1 MEVITY
7 LTGITERCFDMEV
20 LGKKRIGTMLVNAG
34 KIDSEQLE
42 NSLQNQKK
50 NPGYLGQI
58 FISNGFLSE
67 KELYFYLSQQFK
79 VPFLSLGY
87 FKIDKSLMSLFTES
101 QIRSKAFLP
110 LFKLDNSLTIAV
122 SDPLDLEPMNLARE
136 VTGLKVE
143 LILAS
148 VIEIESSIDLH
159 FGISSFVSEGP
170 GNIEATK
177 ITDYFDESKVVEL
190 VDSIISQSQ
199 KYNCSDIHIEARES
213 DVRVRFRIDGR
224 LQDFQTL
231 PSDIHTALVSRL
243 KIMANMD
250 IAETR
255 RPQDGRI
262 LFNSSRGR
270 LDLRISTYPTL
281 YGEKTVLR
289 LLNISDAL
297 HSFGGL
303 GFEPECEKRFNTM
316 LIGGEG
322 IILVSGPTG
331 SGKTTTLYSTLNKLE
346 SPDVNIVTVED
357 PVEYDLDNINQ
368 AQINIKSGVT
378 FASALRSILRQDPDI
393 IMVGE
398 VRDEETVEL
407 GIRAALTGHLVFS
420 TIHTNDAAS
429 GFTRLLN
436 WNVEPFLIAS
446 TVKGILAQRLVRRIC
461 KDCKMEYDPP
471 ISELEMIGLNA
482 DNEIQFFKGKGCL
495 ACRNTGF
502 KGRIGIYELLLM
514 DAQISELVL
523 NQEPGY
529 KIRKQARANGMSTLL
544 EDGLLKIN
552 RGDTTISEVYET
564 LGTSK
569 IVL

>member
-1 MEVITY
+1 MKT
-7 LTGITERCFDMEV
+7 LSRER
-20 LGKKRIGTMLVNAG
+20 LGTMLVHAG
-34 KIDSEQLE
+34 KIDNDQLE
-42 NSLQNQKK
+42 KSLQIQKK
-50 NPGYLGQI
+50 KEGYLGQV
-58 FISNGFLSE
+58 FLTNGYIDE
-67 KELYFYLSQQFK
+67 KELYKYLSHQLKIPYLQLGFFK
-79 VPFLSLGY
+79 N
-87 FKIDKSLMSLFTES
+87 DKSLMDLFTES
-101 QIRSKAFLP
+101 QIRSNKIFP
-110 LFKLDNSLTIAV
+110 LFKIQRTLNIAV
-122 SDPLDLEPMNLARE
+122 SDPLDSKTINIVRDITGFRIEP
-136 VTGLKVE
+136 
-143 LILAS
+143 IIAS
-148 VIEIESSIDLH
+148 ATEIENSIDLH
-159 FGISSFVSEGP
+159 FGISSFIGSDSDISEAT
-170 GNIEATK
+170 NIE
-177 ITDYFDESKVVEL
+177 DYFDETKVVEL
-190 VDSIISQSQ
+190 VDSIIAQSQ
-199 KYNCSDIHIEARES
+199 KYNCSDIHIEAREK
-213 DVRVRFRIDGR
+213 DIRVRFRIDGR
-224 LQDFQTL
+224 LQDFQKL

-262 LFNSSRGR
+262 LFNSKQGR

-297 HSFGGL
+297 HSFSGL
-303 GFEPECEKRFNTM
+303 GFEPKCEDRFNSM

-368 AQINIKSGVT
+368 AQINLKSGVT

-461 KDCKMEYDPP
+461 KDCKEVYTP
-471 ISELEMIGLNA
+471 SLEELEMIGIEKET
-482 DNEIQFFKGKGCL
+482 DMQFFKGKGCL
-495 ACRNTGF
+495 SCRDTGF
-502 KGRIGIYELLLM
+502 RGRIGIYELLLM
-514 DAQISELVL
+514 DAKISELVL

-529 KIRKQARANGMSTLL
+529 KIRKQARKNGMTTLL
-544 EDGLLKIN
+544 EDGLIKIN

>member
-1 MEVITY
+1 MKT
-7 LTGITERCFDMEV
+7 LSRER
-20 LGKKRIGTMLVNAG
+20 LGTMLVHAG
-34 KIDSEQLE
+34 KIDNDQLE
-42 NSLQNQKK
+42 KSLQIQKK
-50 NPGYLGQI
+50 KEGYLGQV
-58 FISNGFLSE
+58 FLTNGYIDE
-67 KELYFYLSQQFK
+67 KELYKYLSHQLKIPYLQLGFFK
-79 VPFLSLGY
+79 N
-87 FKIDKSLMSLFTES
+87 DKSLMDLFTES
-101 QIRSKAFLP
+101 QIRSNKIFP
-110 LFKLDNSLTIAV
+110 LFKIQRTLNIAV
-122 SDPLDLEPMNLARE
+122 SDPLDSKTINIVRDITGFRIEP
-136 VTGLKVE
+136 
-143 LILAS
+143 IIAS
-148 VIEIESSIDLH
+148 ATEIENSIDLH
-159 FGISSFVSEGP
+159 FGISSFIGSDSDISEAT
-170 GNIEATK
+170 NIE
-177 ITDYFDESKVVEL
+177 DYFDETKVVEL
-190 VDSIISQSQ
+190 VDSIIAQSQ
-199 KYNCSDIHIEARES
+199 KYNCSDIHIEAREK
-213 DVRVRFRIDGR
+213 DIRVRFRIDGR
-224 LQDFQTL
+224 LQDFQKL

-262 LFNSSRGR
+262 LFNSQQGR

-297 HSFGGL
+297 HSFSGL
-303 GFEPECEKRFNTM
+303 GFEPKCEDRFNSM

-368 AQINIKSGVT
+368 AQINLKSGVT

-461 KDCKMEYDPP
+461 KDCKEVYTP
-471 ISELEMIGLNA
+471 SSEELEMIGIEKET
-482 DNEIQFFKGKGCL
+482 DMQFFKGKGCL
-495 ACRNTGF
+495 SCRDTGF
-502 KGRIGIYELLLM
+502 RGRIGIYELLLM
-514 DAQISELVL
+514 DAKISELVL

-529 KIRKQARANGMSTLL
+529 KIRKQARKNGMTTLL
-544 EDGLLKIN
+544 EDGLIKIN

>member
-1 MEVITY
+1 MKT
-7 LTGITERCFDMEV
+7 LSRER
-20 LGKKRIGTMLVNAG
+20 LGTMLVHAG
-34 KIDSEQLE
+34 KIDNDQLE
-42 NSLQNQKK
+42 KSLQIQKK
-50 NPGYLGQI
+50 EEGYLGQV
-58 FISNGFLSE
+58 FLTNGYIDE
-67 KELYFYLSQQFK
+67 KELYKYLSHQLKIPYLQLGHFK
-79 VPFLSLGY
+79 N
-87 FKIDKSLMSLFTES
+87 DKSLMDLFTES
-101 QIRSKAFLP
+101 QIRSNKIFP
-110 LFKLDNSLTIAV
+110 LFKIQRTLNIAV
-122 SDPLDLEPMNLARE
+122 SDPLDSKTINIVRDITGFRIEP
-136 VTGLKVE
+136 
-143 LILAS
+143 IIAS
-148 VIEIESSIDLH
+148 ATEIENSIDLH
-159 FGISSFVSEGP
+159 FGISSFIGSDSDISEAT
-170 GNIEATK
+170 NIE
-177 ITDYFDESKVVEL
+177 DYFDETKVVEL
-190 VDSIISQSQ
+190 VDSIIAQSQ
-199 KYNCSDIHIEARES
+199 KYNCSDIHIEAREK
-213 DVRVRFRIDGR
+213 DIRVRFRIDGR
-224 LQDFQTL
+224 LQDFQKL

-262 LFNSSRGR
+262 LFNSQQGR

-303 GFEPECEKRFNTM
+303 GFEPKCEDRFNSM

-368 AQINIKSGVT
+368 AQINLKSGVT

-461 KDCKMEYDPP
+461 KDCKEVYTP
-471 ISELEMIGLNA
+471 SLEELEMIGIEKET
-482 DNEIQFFKGKGCL
+482 DMQFFKGKGCL
-495 ACRNTGF
+495 SCRDTGF

-514 DAQISELVL
+514 DAKISELVL

-529 KIRKQARANGMSTLL
+529 KIRKQARKNGMTTLL
-544 EDGLLKIN
+544 EDGLIKIN

>member
-1 MEVITY
+1 MKT
-7 LTGITERCFDMEV
+7 LSRER
-20 LGKKRIGTMLVNAG
+20 LGTMLVHAG
-34 KIDSEQLE
+34 KIDNDQLE
-42 NSLQNQKK
+42 KSLQIQKK
-50 NPGYLGQI
+50 EAGYLGQV
-58 FISNGFLSE
+58 FLTNGYIDE
-67 KELYFYLSQQFK
+67 KELYKYLSHQLKIPYLQ
-79 VPFLSLGY
+79 LGY
-87 FKIDKSLMSLFTES
+87 FKNDKSLMDLFTES
-101 QIRSKAFLP
+101 QIRSNKIFP
-110 LFKLDNSLTIAV
+110 LFKIQRTLNIAV
-122 SDPLDLEPMNLARE
+122 SDPLDSKTINIVRDITGFRIEP
-136 VTGLKVE
+136 
-143 LILAS
+143 IIAS
-148 VIEIESSIDLH
+148 ATEIENSIDLH
-159 FGISSFVSEGP
+159 FGISSFIGSDSDISEAT
-170 GNIEATK
+170 NIE
-177 ITDYFDESKVVEL
+177 DYFDETKVVEL
-190 VDSIISQSQ
+190 VDSIIAQSQ
-199 KYNCSDIHIEARES
+199 KYNCSDIHIEAREK
-213 DVRVRFRIDGR
+213 DIRVRFRIDGR
-224 LQDFQTL
+224 LQDFQKL

-262 LFNSSRGR
+262 LFNSQQGR

-303 GFEPECEKRFNTM
+303 GFEPKCEDRFNSM

-368 AQINIKSGVT
+368 AQINLKSGVT

-461 KDCKMEYDPP
+461 KDCKEVYTP
-471 ISELEMIGLNA
+471 SSEELEMIGL
-482 DNEIQFFKGKGCL
+482 DNETDMQFFKGKGCL
-495 ACRNTGF
+495 SCRDTGF

-514 DAQISELVL
+514 DAKISELVL

-529 KIRKQARANGMSTLL
+529 KIRKQARKNGMTTLL
-544 EDGLLKIN
+544 EDGLIKIN

>member
-1 MEVITY
+1 MKT
-7 LTGITERCFDMEV
+7 LSRER
-20 LGKKRIGTMLVNAG
+20 LGTMLVHAG
-34 KIDSEQLE
+34 KIDKDQLE
-42 NSLQNQKK
+42 KSLQIQKK
-50 NPGYLGQI
+50 EEGYLGQV
-58 FISNGFLSE
+58 FLSNGYIDE
-67 KELYFYLSQQFK
+67 KELYKYLSHQLKIPYLQ
-79 VPFLSLGY
+79 LGY
-87 FKIDKSLMSLFTES
+87 FKNDKSLMDLFTES
-101 QIRSKAFLP
+101 QIRSNKIFP
-110 LFKLDNSLTIAV
+110 LFKIQRTLNIAV
-122 SDPLDLEPMNLARE
+122 SDPLDSKIINIARDITGFRIEP
-136 VTGLKVE
+136 
-143 LILAS
+143 IIAS
-148 VIEIESSIDLH
+148 ATEIENSIDLH
-159 FGISSFVSEGP
+159 FGISSFIGSDSD
-170 GNIEATK
+170 ISEATN
-177 ITDYFDESKVVEL
+177 IADYFDETKVVEL
-190 VDSIISQSQ
+190 VDSIIGQSQ
-199 KYNCSDIHIEARES
+199 KYNCSDIHIEAREK
-213 DVRVRFRIDGR
+213 DIRVRFRIDGR
-224 LQDFQTL
+224 LQDFQKL

-262 LFNSSRGR
+262 LFNSQLGR

-297 HSFGGL
+297 HSFSGL
-303 GFEPECEKRFNTM
+303 GFELKCEDRFNSM

-368 AQINIKSGVT
+368 AQINLKSGVT

-461 KDCKMEYDPP
+461 KDCKEAYDP
-471 ISELEMIGLNA
+471 SLEELEMIGLEKKT
-482 DNEIQFFKGKGCL
+482 DMQFFKGKGCL
-495 ACRNTGF
+495 SCRDTGF

-514 DAQISELVL
+514 DAKISEFVL

-529 KIRKQARANGMSTLL
+529 KIREQARKNGMSTLL
-544 EDGLLKIN
+544 EDGLIKIN

>member
-1 MEVITY
+1 MKTVSR
-7 LTGITERCFDMEV
+7 ER
-20 LGKKRIGTMLVNAG
+20 LGTMLVHAG
-34 KIDSEQLE
+34 KIDNDQLE
-42 NSLQNQKK
+42 KSLQIQKK
-50 NPGYLGQI
+50 EEGYLGQV
-58 FISNGFLSE
+58 FLTNGYIDE
-67 KELYFYLSQQFK
+67 KELYKYLSHQLKIPYLQ
-79 VPFLSLGY
+79 LGY
-87 FKIDKSLMSLFTES
+87 FKNDTSLMELFTES
-101 QIRSKAFLP
+101 QIRSNKIFP
-110 LFKLDNSLTIAV
+110 LFKIQRTLNIAV
-122 SDPLDLEPMNLARE
+122 SDPLDSKTINIVRDITGFRIEP
-136 VTGLKVE
+136 
-143 LILAS
+143 IIAS
-148 VIEIESSIDLH
+148 ATEIENSIDLH
-159 FGISSFVSEGP
+159 FGISSFIGSDSDISEAT
-170 GNIEATK
+170 NIE
-177 ITDYFDESKVVEL
+177 DYFDETKVVEL
-190 VDSIISQSQ
+190 VDSIIAQSQ
-199 KYNCSDIHIEARES
+199 KYNCSDIHIEAREK
-213 DVRVRFRIDGR
+213 DIRVRFRIDGR
-224 LQDFQTL
+224 LQDFQKL

-262 LFNSSRGR
+262 LFNSQQGR

-303 GFEPECEKRFNTM
+303 GFEPKCEDRFNSM

-368 AQINIKSGVT
+368 AQINLKSGVT

-461 KDCKMEYDPP
+461 KDCKEVYTP
-471 ISELEMIGLNA
+471 SSEELEMIGL
-482 DNEIQFFKGKGCL
+482 DNETDMQFFKGKGCL
-495 ACRNTGF
+495 SCRDTGF

-514 DAQISELVL
+514 DAKISELVL

-529 KIRKQARANGMSTLL
+529 KIRKQARKNGMTTLL
-544 EDGLLKIN
+544 EDGLIKIN

>member
-1 MEVITY
+1 MKT
-7 LTGITERCFDMEV
+7 LSRER
-20 LGKKRIGTMLVNAG
+20 LGTMLVHAG
-34 KIDSEQLE
+34 KIDNDQLE
-42 NSLQNQKK
+42 KSLQIQKK
-50 NPGYLGQI
+50 EEGYLGQV
-58 FISNGFLSE
+58 FLTNGYIDE
-67 KELYFYLSQQFK
+67 KELYKYLSHQLKIPYLQ
-79 VPFLSLGY
+79 LGY
-87 FKIDKSLMSLFTES
+87 FKNDKSLMDLFTES
-101 QIRSKAFLP
+101 QIRSNKIFP
-110 LFKLDNSLTIAV
+110 LFKIQRTLNIAV
-122 SDPLDLEPMNLARE
+122 SDPLDSKTINIVRDITGFRIEP
-136 VTGLKVE
+136 
-143 LILAS
+143 IIAS
-148 VIEIESSIDLH
+148 ATEIENSIDLH
-159 FGISSFVSEGP
+159 FGISSFIGSDSDISEAT
-170 GNIEATK
+170 NIE
-177 ITDYFDESKVVEL
+177 DYFDETKVVEL
-190 VDSIISQSQ
+190 VDSIIAQSQ
-199 KYNCSDIHIEARES
+199 KYNCSDIHIEAREK
-213 DVRVRFRIDGR
+213 DIRVRFRIDGR
-224 LQDFQTL
+224 LQDFQKL

-262 LFNSSRGR
+262 LFNSQQGR

-297 HSFGGL
+297 HSFSGL
-303 GFEPECEKRFNTM
+303 GFEPKCEDRFNSM

-368 AQINIKSGVT
+368 AQINLKSGVT

-461 KDCKMEYDPP
+461 KDCKEDYTP
-471 ISELEMIGLNA
+471 SLEELEMIGLEKET
-482 DNEIQFFKGKGCL
+482 DMQFFKGKGCL
-495 ACRNTGF
+495 SCRDTGF

-514 DAQISELVL
+514 DAKISELVL

-529 KIRKQARANGMSTLL
+529 KIRNQARKNGMTTLL
-544 EDGLLKIN
+544 EDGLIKIN

>member
-1 MEVITY
+1 MAIS
-7 LTGITERCFDMEV
+7 
-20 LGKKRIGTMLVNAG
+20 GKQPIGTMLVQAG
-34 KIDSEQLE
+34 KIDDDQL
-42 NSLQNQKK
+42 QK
-50 NPGYLGQI
+50 GLLAQR
-58 FISNGFLSE
+58 E
-67 KELYFYLSQQFK
+67 KEGYIGETFVELGYIDPKELNNYISHQLK
-79 VPFLSLGY
+79 IPFLQLGHY
-87 FKIDKSLMSLFTES
+87 NIDSSLMDLFSERLVRK
-101 QIRSKAFLP
+101 QKMLP
-110 LFKLDNSLTIAV
+110 LFRLNNTLNLAI
-122 SDPLDLEPMNLARE
+122 SDPLDPGPINAARDA
-136 VTGLKVE
+136 TGLKIE
-143 LILAS
+143 P
-148 VIEIESSIDLH
+148 VIAMENEIENAIDMH
-159 FGISSFVSEGP
+159 YGISGFVD
-170 GNIEATK
+170 IETSSDDS
-177 ITDYFDESKVVEL
+177 TDISDLFDEAHIVEL
-190 VDSIISQSQ
+190 VDSVITQSQ
-199 KYNCSDIHIEARES
+199 KYGCSDIHIEPREN
-213 DVRVRFRIDGR
+213 DIRVRFRIDGR

-262 LFNSSRGR
+262 LFNSSKGR

-289 LLNISDAL
+289 LLNISEAL
-297 HSFGGL
+297 HSFKGL
-303 GFEPECEKRFNTM
+303 GFETDSEERFNSM

-346 SPDVNIVTVED
+346 SPNVNIVTVED
-357 PVEYDLDNINQ
+357 PIEYDLDNINQ
-368 AQINIKSGVT
+368 AQINTKSGVT

-446 TVKGILAQRLVRRIC
+446 TVKGILAQRLVRRVC
-461 KDCKMEYDPP
+461 KECRQPYEA
-471 ISELEMIGLNA
+471 SEDELRMIGLEPQDSFEA
-482 DNEIQFFKGKGCL
+482 YKGKGCL

-502 KGRIGIYELLLM
+502 KGRIGIYELLLV
-514 DAQISELVL
+514 DAEISELVL
-523 NQEPGY
+523 EQAPGY
-529 KIRKQARANGMSTLL
+529 KIREQARKNGMRTLL
-544 EDGLLKIN
+544 EDGIIKVN

-564 LGTSK
+564 LGTTK
-569 IVL
+569 III

>member
-1 MEVITY
+1 MAV
-7 LTGITERCFDMEV
+7 TGKQ
-20 LGKKRIGTMLVNAG
+20 LLGTMLVQAG
-34 KIDSEQLE
+34 KIDESQLQKGLQIQKE
-42 NSLQNQKK
+42 KDTYIGKIFIELGYLNEGEINRYISYQLKIPYLQLGYYGFDNSLMDLLPESLIRYQK
-50 NPGYLGQI
+50 I
-58 FISNGFLSE
+58 
-67 KELYFYLSQQFK
+67 
-79 VPFLSLGY
+79 
-87 FKIDKSLMSLFTES
+87 
-101 QIRSKAFLP
+101 LP
-110 LFKLDNSLTIAV
+110 LFRMNNTLNIAV
-122 SDPLDLEPMNLARE
+122 SDPLDSVPINAARDA
-136 VTGLKVE
+136 TGLKIE
-143 LILAS
+143 P
-148 VIEIESSIDLH
+148 VIALETEIENAIDLH
-159 FGISSFVSEGP
+159 YGISGFVDIDSSGDDTT
-170 GNIEATK
+170 NIS
-177 ITDYFDESKVVEL
+177 DFFDETRIVEL

-199 KYNCSDIHIEARES
+199 KYNCSDIHVEPREN
-213 DVRVRFRIDGR
+213 DIRVRFRIDGR
-224 LQDFQTL
+224 LQDFQVL

-255 RPQDGRI
+255 KPQDGRI
-262 LFNSSRGR
+262 LFNSNKGR

-289 LLNISDAL
+289 LLNISEAL
-297 HSFGGL
+297 HSFRGL
-303 GFEPECEKRFNTM
+303 GFEPVCEERFNSM

-357 PVEYDLDNINQ
+357 PIEYDLDNINQ
-368 AQINIKSGVT
+368 AQINAKSGVT

-436 WNVEPFLIAS
+436 WDVEPFLIAS

-461 KDCKMEYDPP
+461 VECREPYEPDEK
-471 ISELEMIGLNA
+471 ELSMIGLGPK
-482 DNEIQFFKGKGCL
+482 DSIKCFKGKGCL

-529 KIRKQARANGMSTLL
+529 KIREQAKNNGMVTLL
-544 EDGLLKIN
+544 EDGIIKIE
-552 RGDTTISEVYET
+552 RGDTTLSEVYET
-564 LGTSK
+564 LGATK
-569 IVL
+569 AIL

>member
-1 MEVITY
+1 MKT
-7 LTGITERCFDMEV
+7 LSRER
-20 LGKKRIGTMLVNAG
+20 LGTMLVHAG
-34 KIDSEQLE
+34 KIDNDQLE
-42 NSLQNQKK
+42 KSLQIQKK
-50 NPGYLGQI
+50 EEGYLGQV
-58 FISNGFLSE
+58 FLTNGYIDE
-67 KELYFYLSQQFK
+67 KELYKYLSHQLKIPYLQ
-79 VPFLSLGY
+79 LGY
-87 FKIDKSLMSLFTES
+87 FKNDKSLMDLFTES
-101 QIRSKAFLP
+101 QIRSNKIFP
-110 LFKLDNSLTIAV
+110 LFKIQRTLNIAV
-122 SDPLDLEPMNLARE
+122 SDPLDSKTINTIRDITGFRIEP
-136 VTGLKVE
+136 
-143 LILAS
+143 IIAS
-148 VIEIESSIDLH
+148 ATEIENSIDLH
-159 FGISSFVSEGP
+159 FGISSFIGSDSDISEAT
-170 GNIEATK
+170 NIE
-177 ITDYFDESKVVEL
+177 DYFDETKVVEL
-190 VDSIISQSQ
+190 VDSIIAQSQ
-199 KYNCSDIHIEARES
+199 KYNCSDIHIEAREK
-213 DVRVRFRIDGR
+213 DIRVRFRIDGR
-224 LQDFQTL
+224 LQDFQKL

-262 LFNSSRGR
+262 LFNSQQGR

-303 GFEPECEKRFNTM
+303 GFEPKCEDRFNSM

-368 AQINIKSGVT
+368 AQINLKSGVT

-461 KDCKMEYDPP
+461 KDCKEVYTP
-471 ISELEMIGLNA
+471 SSEELEMIGL
-482 DNEIQFFKGKGCL
+482 DNETDMQFFKGKGCL
-495 ACRNTGF
+495 SCRDTGF

-514 DAQISELVL
+514 DAKISELVL

-529 KIRKQARANGMSTLL
+529 KIRKQARKNGMTTLL
-544 EDGLLKIN
+544 EDGLIKIN

>member
-1 MEVITY
+1 MKT
-7 LTGITERCFDMEV
+7 LSRER
-20 LGKKRIGTMLVNAG
+20 LGTMLVHAG
-34 KIDSEQLE
+34 KIDNDQLE
-42 NSLQNQKK
+42 KSLQIQKK
-50 NPGYLGQI
+50 KEGYLGQV
-58 FISNGFLSE
+58 FLTNGYIDE
-67 KELYFYLSQQFK
+67 KELYKYLSHQLKIPYLQLGFFK
-79 VPFLSLGY
+79 N
-87 FKIDKSLMSLFTES
+87 DKSLMDLFTES
-101 QIRSKAFLP
+101 QIRSNKIFP
-110 LFKLDNSLTIAV
+110 LFKIQRTLNIAV
-122 SDPLDLEPMNLARE
+122 SDPLDSKTINIVRDITGFRIEP
-136 VTGLKVE
+136 
-143 LILAS
+143 IIAS
-148 VIEIESSIDLH
+148 ATEIENSIDLH
-159 FGISSFVSEGP
+159 FGISSFIGSDSDISEAT
-170 GNIEATK
+170 NIE
-177 ITDYFDESKVVEL
+177 DYFDETKVVEL
-190 VDSIISQSQ
+190 VDSIIAQSQ
-199 KYNCSDIHIEARES
+199 KYNCSDIHIEAREK
-213 DVRVRFRIDGR
+213 DIRVRFRIDGR
-224 LQDFQTL
+224 LQDFQKL

-262 LFNSSRGR
+262 LFNSQQGR

-303 GFEPECEKRFNTM
+303 GFEPKCEDRFNSM

-368 AQINIKSGVT
+368 AQINLKSGVT

-461 KDCKMEYDPP
+461 KDCKEVYTP
-471 ISELEMIGLNA
+471 SSEELEMIGL
-482 DNEIQFFKGKGCL
+482 DNETDMQFFKGKGCL
-495 ACRNTGF
+495 SCRDTGF

-514 DAQISELVL
+514 DAKISELVL

-529 KIRKQARANGMSTLL
+529 KIRKQARKNGMTTLL
-544 EDGLLKIN
+544 EDGLIKIN

>member
-1 MEVITY
+1 MKT
-7 LTGITERCFDMEV
+7 LSRER
-20 LGKKRIGTMLVNAG
+20 LGTMLVHAG
-34 KIDSEQLE
+34 KIDNDQLE
-42 NSLQNQKK
+42 KSLQIQKK
-50 NPGYLGQI
+50 EEGYLGQV
-58 FISNGFLSE
+58 FLTNGYIDE
-67 KELYFYLSQQFK
+67 KELYKYLSHQLKIPYLQ
-79 VPFLSLGY
+79 LGY
-87 FKIDKSLMSLFTES
+87 FKNDKSLMDLFTES
-101 QIRSKAFLP
+101 QIRSNKIFP
-110 LFKLDNSLTIAV
+110 LFKIQRTLNIAV
-122 SDPLDLEPMNLARE
+122 SDPLDSKTINIVRDITGFRIEP
-136 VTGLKVE
+136 
-143 LILAS
+143 IIAS
-148 VIEIESSIDLH
+148 ATEIENSIDLH
-159 FGISSFVSEGP
+159 FGISSFIGSGSDISEAT
-170 GNIEATK
+170 NIE
-177 ITDYFDESKVVEL
+177 DYFDETKVVEL
-190 VDSIISQSQ
+190 VDSIITQSQ
-199 KYNCSDIHIEARES
+199 KYNCSDIHIEAREK
-213 DVRVRFRIDGR
+213 DIRVRFRIDGR
-224 LQDFQTL
+224 LQDFQKL

-262 LFNSSRGR
+262 LFNSQQGR

-303 GFEPECEKRFNTM
+303 GFEPKCEDRFNSM

-368 AQINIKSGVT
+368 AQINLKSGVT

-461 KDCKMEYDPP
+461 KDCKEVYTP
-471 ISELEMIGLNA
+471 SLEELEMIGLEKET
-482 DNEIQFFKGKGCL
+482 DMQFFKGKGCL
-495 ACRNTGF
+495 SCRDTGF

-514 DAQISELVL
+514 DAKISELVL

-529 KIRKQARANGMSTLL
+529 KIRKQARKNGMTTLL
-544 EDGLLKIN
+544 EDGLIKIN

>member
-1 MEVITY
+1 MKT
-7 LTGITERCFDMEV
+7 LSRER
-20 LGKKRIGTMLVNAG
+20 LGTMLVHAG
-34 KIDSEQLE
+34 KIDNDQLE
-42 NSLQNQKK
+42 KSLQIQKK
-50 NPGYLGQI
+50 EEGYLGQV
-58 FISNGFLSE
+58 FLTNGYIDE
-67 KELYFYLSQQFK
+67 KELYKYLSQQLK
-79 VPFLSLGY
+79 IPYLQLGY
-87 FKIDKSLMSLFTES
+87 FKNDKSLMDLFTES
-101 QIRSKAFLP
+101 QIRSNKIFP
-110 LFKLDNSLTIAV
+110 LFKIQRTLNIAV
-122 SDPLDLEPMNLARE
+122 SDPLDSKTINIVRDITGFRIEP
-136 VTGLKVE
+136 
-143 LILAS
+143 IIAS
-148 VIEIESSIDLH
+148 ATEIENSIDLH
-159 FGISSFVSEGP
+159 FGISSFIGSDSDISEAT
-170 GNIEATK
+170 NIE
-177 ITDYFDESKVVEL
+177 DYFDETKVVEL
-190 VDSIISQSQ
+190 VDSIIAQSQ
-199 KYNCSDIHIEARES
+199 KYNCSDIHIEAREK
-213 DVRVRFRIDGR
+213 DIRVRFRIDGR
-224 LQDFQTL
+224 LQDFQKL

-262 LFNSSRGR
+262 LFNSQQGR

-303 GFEPECEKRFNTM
+303 GFEPKCEDRFNSM

-368 AQINIKSGVT
+368 AQINLKSGVT

-461 KDCKMEYDPP
+461 KDCKEVYTP
-471 ISELEMIGLNA
+471 SSEELEMIGL
-482 DNEIQFFKGKGCL
+482 DNETDMQFFKGKGCL
-495 ACRNTGF
+495 SCRDTGF

-514 DAQISELVL
+514 DAKISELVL

-529 KIRKQARANGMSTLL
+529 KIRKQARKNGMTTLL
-544 EDGLLKIN
+544 EDGLIKIN